1 MAEAV
6 DHVGKFRD
14 DCWVEVD
21 GVREHERVDVRRD
34 GARELFEHEVLVPH
48 FRGKAR
54 RLEQALAAPY
64 QSVDAGLSRRDGG
77 YRHGEVLVQC
87 RQVTADQQFV
97 LDLVDAVVVL
107 GMEQVVDGG
116 EADVL
121 VATTV
126 TDDVVLGKQLVVVGG
141 RDTEFIHPD
150 GIAGDVISIGG
161 ARDHR
166 RSGVAV
172 VVDHARGGGVCD
184 VLEEGVARGQ
194 GLAGG
199 DRRGEVTLDQA
210 LGRHDLRQAVG
221 ARDEISVEV
230 GGQQGHARDVA
241 VCELDA
247 EDGAGLSLDVR
258 PGRGAAVLAFQHLAG
273 GDRLAVAHYEFAQ
286 EHLMRLMGGVQL
298 VQVNPRRGLVDMVA
312 DVVGRAHD
320 AVGARQVGGARQD
333 HEVGRAAGN
342 IERVVRHERNIDRA
356 TAALA
361 NEIEAMV
368 EELAEQGHEAVVRR
382 REVRH
387 HVRDED

>member
-1 MAEAV
+1 
-6 DHVGKFRD
+6 
-14 DCWVEVD
+14 
-21 GVREHERVDVRRD
+21 
-34 GARELFEHEVLVPH
+34 
-48 FRGKAR
+48 
-54 RLEQALAAPY
+54 
-64 QSVDAGLSRRDGG
+64 
-77 YRHGEVLVQC
+77 
-87 RQVTADQQFV
+87 
-97 LDLVDAVVVL
+97 
-107 GMEQVVDGG
+107 MEQVVDGG

-333 HEVGRAAGN
+333 HEVGRAAGH